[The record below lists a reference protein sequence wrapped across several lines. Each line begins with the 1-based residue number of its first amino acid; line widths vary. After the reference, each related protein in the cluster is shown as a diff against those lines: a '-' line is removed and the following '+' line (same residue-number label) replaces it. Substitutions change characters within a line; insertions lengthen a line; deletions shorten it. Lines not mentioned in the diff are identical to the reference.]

1 MAMVVRRREGMYLK
15 LDSQLV
21 TMVLGSGDTA
31 SSHRPDMLEGRT
43 EASGKQIIICLS
55 DLSLP
60 STLWQVILEI

>member
-31 SSHRPDMLEGRT
+31 SSHRLDVLEGRT
-43 EASGKQIIICLS
+43 EASGKQIIVCLF
-55 DLSLP
+55 
-60 STLWQVILEI
+60 V